1 MKTNPEPDECIHP
14 LFSDRN
20 PQVGVLAVRIAS
32 ITRDVERLMS
42 VVYAEH
48 DEVIHRAAIDGLSA
62 ILQSSTTG
70 RELIRRAVETRV
82 PMPLVEPTMKLIAGL
97 TPAQAA
103 DPNVVADLM
112 KMLEDNSLAT
122 RTLAIYRMEQY
133 TKDRMNYFPDNEPS
147 RRREAIRRWQR
158 FLDRNGGKLIP

>member
-1 MKTNPEPDECIHP
+1 
-14 LFSDRN
+14 
-20 PQVGVLAVRIAS
+20 
-32 ITRDVERLMS
+32 
-42 VVYAEH
+42 
-48 DEVIHRAAIDGLSA
+48 
-62 ILQSSTTG
+62 
-70 RELIRRAVETRV
+70 
-82 PMPLVEPTMKLIAGL
+82 MKLIAGL